1 VFRPFCGFGY
11 IESQATGLWL
21 GGCALSMKMLP
32 EDTIHFLKKQGY
44 VIVSTIDDDG
54 TIHNACKGILK
65 IIPEGQIYILDL
77 YMGRTYRN
85 LKKNPV
91 ISLTSADEHSF
102 SGYSLKGR
110 AEIVPKENLEPALLR
125 AWDEAIV
132 SRVTSRLLKNI
143 RGEKGHHLHPEALLP
158 NPKYMIRI
166 DVEEVIDLTPKH
178 LK

>member
-11 IESQATGLWL
+11 IESQATALRL

-32 EDTIHFLKKQGY
+32 EDIIHFLKKQGY
-44 VIVSTIDDDG
+44 VIVSTIDDNG